1 MTVREK
7 IQARQ
12 AERERFDDSRF
23 NRALVRAGFTILAGY
38 LFGTLIGWL
47 ITR

>member
-1 MTVREK
+1 MTIREK
-7 IQARQ
+7 IQAKEALRQ
-12 AERERFDDSRF
+12 QYDDSKF
-23 NRALVRAGFTILAGY
+23 NRALVRAGVTILAGY